1 MGGWTLADPIACP
14 GVFDLLA
21 IIASRTWR
29 DVPLGSMLAASNIVL
44 LALAVGLL
52 ARAIYK
58 LTSSAA
64 VTIAITLAA
73 MASSMFAAV
82 LAPSAAAAF
91 VVTIAAWN
99 AVLQSFENLERTAS
113 PGGHVGRPFRGAVAV
128 LLLALLAAT
137 VIPMMLPA
145 AIVAGSLRWR
155 RWHLRVLAVVAV
167 LGTSHLM
174 QMAMPRDHSCVIP
187 HSGWA
192 SLSIAGDA
200 IAGAAREAG
209 PLAIALAVLGLF
221 AIKRLPRGVVLSLPI
236 LVLVSLWGAAL
247 MPDRPAWILGAF
259 VIALW
264 SLAAAGL
271 AEVWAATGGTLAG
284 KVGASALSIAL
295 VVLQAV
301 NASTYRDVNP
311 VLDGH
316 EQLTFARMGAIVGA
330 LPRGAGLVEE
340 DAATGLLTRALPSR
354 MRTSDRFKI
363 IPRNVTAVAGAR
375 ANAPVFALPRSQRV
389 LQHLGFEMG
398 DATSAGVPG
407 LAEIRQ
413 AHACTDDLG
422 PAPLPLTAITGR
434 QVFALVA
441 GDPRTRDPIVIV
453 LAGDTPLPVTP
464 LGWPQNALRGIH
476 GRMFDLTVATDQRD
490 LADELRSYELSS
502 WSVPNTRY
510 ITRIEAWRTPGAPL
524 VLPIALGGPIGIGI
538 ARMTGTSPDQHLRL
552 CPSFPHEVRP
562 LVRRP

>member
-29 DVPLGSMLAASNIVL
+29 DVPLGSMLAAANTVL
-44 LALAVGLL
+44 LALAFVLL
-52 ARAIYK
+52 ARVIYK

-64 VTIAITLAA
+64 VMIAITLAA
-73 MASSMFAAV
+73 MAPSMFEAV
-82 LAPSAAAAF
+82 LAPSAAVAF

-99 AVLQSFENLERTAS
+99 AVLQSFENRERAAS
-113 PGGHVGRPFRGAVAV
+113 PVVA
-128 LLLALLAAT
+128 LFFLALLAAT

-145 AIVAGSLRWR
+145 AIVAACLRWR
-155 RWHLRVLAVVAV
+155 RRHLRVLAVFAV

-187 HSGWA
+187 HSGSA
-192 SLSIAGDA
+192 SLFIAGDV

-221 AIKRLPRGVVLSLPI
+221 AIKRLPRGVVLSLPL
-236 LVLVSLWGAAL
+236 LVLVSLWGVAL
-247 MPDRPAWILGAF
+247 MPDRASWVLAAF

-264 SLAAAGL
+264 LLAAAGL
-271 AEVWAATGGTLAG
+271 AEVWAATGGTMAG
-284 KVGASALSIAL
+284 KAGATALSIAL
-295 VVLQAV
+295 VVLQV
-301 NASTYRDVNP
+301 VSASAHRDVNP
-311 VLDGH
+311 VPDGH
-316 EQLTFARMGAIVGA
+316 EQMTFAKMGAIVGA

-354 MRTSDRFKI
+354 MRTSDRFRV
-363 IPRNVTAVAGAR
+363 IPRSMTAVAEAR

-389 LQHLGFEMG
+389 LQHFGFEMA
-398 DATSAGVPG
+398 DASSAGVSG

-413 AHACTDDLG
+413 AHACTAELG
-422 PAPLPLTAITGR
+422 PAPLHLTSMTGR
-434 QVFALVA
+434 QAFALVA
-441 GDPRTRDPIVIV
+441 GDQRTRDPIVIV
-453 LAGDTPLPVTP
+453 LAGDAPLPVTP

-476 GRMFDLTVATDQRD
+476 GRIFDLTVTTDQRD
-490 LADELRSYELSS
+490 FADELRWYELSA

-562 LVRRP
+562 LVRR